1 MIVVIGGGPAGRFAA
16 GRLGQ
21 AGREVTLVEREAIG
35 GQCLNSGCMQVCA
48 LNDAARV
55 MERAG
60 DFAAAGVL
68 DGAPHLDFSALLC
81 EMGEV
86 QRTIRRVLERE
97 TRAAGVEVRYGA
109 TARVDGRRVFIDDE
123 EVEAEAVVIATGS
136 APAVPDL
143 PGTGLASVY
152 TARTLHT
159 MPALPEHLVIA
170 GGGVSAAEFAYIF
183 SRLGSRVTVLAR
195 REFLGGLDPRL
206 RRLALKELSG
216 VEVRE
221 HTPLTGITGTSEA
234 DGAAFGGAAPG
245 ACQADAVLLA
255 VGLVPQTAMVAG
267 VEKGS
272 HGEILVDGRMQ
283 TSVTGVYAAGD
294 AAGPPY
300 LTPIARLQGVVAA
313 ENILGHEMRYAPQ
326 AVPQA
331 LALANDL
338 AFCLGD
344 DGDDGIALSLPAP
357 AGPGS
362 FWSVPKGDT
371 GLGKIL
377 VDPETGALRSVW
389 AASPGAG
396 ITATYLAEAMR
407 RKKTVFDL
415 EDLIDVHPLAEGVHG
430 LFAQAARV
438 IRERDAEKEDPKSG
452 PGER

>member
-16 GRLGQ
+16 ARLGQ

-48 LNDAARV
+48 LNDAART
-55 MERAG
+55 MERVG

-68 DGAPHLDFSALLC
+68 EGVLHLEFPALLR

-86 QRTIRRVLERE
+86 QSKIRTVLDRE

-109 TARVDGRRVFIDDE
+109 TARVDGRRIFIDDE

-136 APAVPDL
+136 APAVPALPGTDL
-143 PGTGLASVY
+143 PGVY
-152 TARTLHT
+152 TSRTLRT
-159 MPALPEHLVIA
+159 MPALPERLVIA

-183 SRLGSRVTVLAR
+183 SRLGSQVTLLAR
-195 REFLGGLDPRL
+195 REFLGDLDPRL

-221 HTPLTGITGTSEA
+221 HTPLTAIIGSDRVE
-234 DGAAFGGAAPG
+234 GAAFGGAAPG
-245 ACQADAVLLA
+245 ECQADAVLLA
-255 VGLVPQTAMVAG
+255 VGLVPQTSMVIG
-267 VEKGS
+267 VEKGPR
-272 HGEILVDGRMQ
+272 GEIVVDDRMQ
-283 TSVTGVYAAGD
+283 TSVPDVYAAGD

-300 LTPIARLQGVVAA
+300 LTPLARLQGVVAA
-313 ENILGHEMRYAPQ
+313 ENILGREMNYAPK

-338 AFCLGD
+338 AFCD

-371 GLGKIL
+371 GLGTVL
-377 VDPETGALRSVW
+377 VDPETGALRGIW

-407 RKKTVFDL
+407 QNKTVFDL

-430 LFAQAARV
+430 LFAQAARA
-438 IRERDAEKEDPKSG
+438 IRERKAETEDPKTN